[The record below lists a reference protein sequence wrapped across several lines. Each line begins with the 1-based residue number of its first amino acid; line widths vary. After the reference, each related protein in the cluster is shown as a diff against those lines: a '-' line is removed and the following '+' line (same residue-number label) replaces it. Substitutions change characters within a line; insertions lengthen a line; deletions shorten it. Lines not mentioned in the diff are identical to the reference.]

1 MKKSTIIIIVVVA
14 LLAIWGVSGYNGL
27 VTMDENV
34 SGQWSNVETQY
45 QRRADL
51 IPNLVNTVKGYAS
64 HEKET
69 LEGVV
74 EARSKA
80 TQMTVDANDLTPE
93 KLAEYQKAQG
103 AVTSALG
110 KLLAITENY
119 PDLKA
124 NQNFLE
130 LQAQLEGT
138 ENRINVARTN
148 FNNAAKNFNTAI
160 RRFPKNILP
169 VFSALRSVPTLKPP
183 KEANKHLR
191 WSSKETELNIKYPL
205 IRCRTRT
212 DLQVRCRMRGYFLR
226 KAKAISEIIT
236 TFVLN

>member
-1 MKKSTIIIIVVVA
+1 MKKSIIIIAVVVVA
-14 LLAIWGVSGYNGL
+14 LLAWSSISTYNGL
-27 VTMDENV
+27 VTMEENV
-34 SGQWSNVETQY
+34 SGQWANVETQY

-74 EARSKA
+74 AARSQA
-80 TQMTVDANDLTPE
+80 TQIKVDANDLTPE

-138 ENRINVARTN
+138 ENRINVARKN
-148 FNNAAKNFNTAI
+148 FNDSAQAYNTAI
-160 RRFPKNILP
+160 RRFPKNI
-169 VFSALRSVPTLKPP
+169 FASMFGFEKRAYFEAEEGTEKAP
-183 KEANKHLR
+183 KVE
-191 WSSKETELNIKYPL
+191 
-205 IRCRTRT
+205 
-212 DLQVRCRMRGYFLR
+212 F
-226 KAKAISEIIT
+226 
-236 TFVLN
+236 

>member
-1 MKKSTIIIIVVVA
+1 MKKSIIIIIAVVA
-14 LLAIWGVSGYNGL
+14 VIVIWAVSMYNGL
-27 VTMDENV
+27 VTMDESVN
-34 SGQWSNVETQY
+34 SQWANVETQY

-80 TQMTVDANDLTPE
+80 TQMQVNANDLTPE
-93 KLAEYQKAQG
+93 KLAEYQKAQD

-148 FNNAAKNFNTAI
+148 FNNAAQAYNTAI
-160 RRFPKNILP
+160 RRFPKSL
-169 VFSALRSVPTLKPP
+169 FASMFGFDKHAYFEAAEGTETAPTV
-183 KEANKHLR
+183 
-191 WSSKETELNIKYPL
+191 S
-205 IRCRTRT
+205 
-212 DLQVRCRMRGYFLR
+212 F
-226 KAKAISEIIT
+226 
-236 TFVLN
+236 

>member
-69 LEGVV
+69 LEG
-74 EARSKA
+74 
-80 TQMTVDANDLTPE
+80 
-93 KLAEYQKAQG
+93 AEYQKAQG

-160 RRFPKNILP
+160 RRFPKNILAGL
-169 VFSALRSVPTLKPP
+169 FGFEKRAYFEAAEGSEQAP
-183 KEANKHLR
+183 KVE
-191 WSSKETELNIKYPL
+191 
-205 IRCRTRT
+205 
-212 DLQVRCRMRGYFLR
+212 F
-226 KAKAISEIIT
+226 
-236 TFVLN
+236 